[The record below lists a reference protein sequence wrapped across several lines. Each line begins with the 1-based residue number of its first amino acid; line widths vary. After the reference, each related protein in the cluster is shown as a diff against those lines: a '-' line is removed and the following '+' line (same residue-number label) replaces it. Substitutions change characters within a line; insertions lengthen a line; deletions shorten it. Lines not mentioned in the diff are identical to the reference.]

1 MLNYAEVVFGNGL
14 LSDIEL
20 NLCFKNLPLRGTPP
34 VSPESPCFIV
44 GISKTEGAEGIGAW
58 VDGDI
63 LYLDPVCFTH
73 SLHKATE
80 VGQKHGQVAIFKMTG
95 VWAEKEIVSV
105 TIEPVLHALQHF
117 SNKYG
122 GATAVFVGYTAGKP
136 TYRVVAGEGEVIY
149 L

>member
-1 MLNYAEVVFGNGL
+1 MLNYTEVVFGNGL
-14 LSDIEL
+14 LSDTEL

-44 GISKTEGAEGIGAW
+44 GLQNTKGAEGIGAW
-58 VDGDI
+58 VDGDT

-73 SLHKATE
+73 SLNKATE
-80 VGQKHGQVAIFKMTG
+80 VAQEHEQVAIFKMTG
-95 VWAEKEIVSV
+95 VWAEKEVVADDIAQ
-105 TIEPVLHALQHF
+105 VLYYLQQF

-136 TYRVVAGEGEVIY
+136 TYRVIAGEGEVIY